1 MPIATLIFEEPLNS
15 SIQIDDIIYYSTV
28 STSIGSNVPQVTLDG
43 ANPIVNFG
51 VVNDIIEQPP
61 TLKVNYDSSVAMPQN
76 NDYIMFEKDKRVNS
90 SSLIGYYAR
99 VKLSN
104 DSKSKIELFS
114 LGSETSESSK

>member
-15 SIQIDDIIYYSTV
+15 SIQINDIIYYSTV

-61 TLKVNYDSSVAMPQN
+61 TLKVNYSGSVAMPQN